1 MNETTYC
8 LLCDAER
15 RSGKKN
21 NRVHVVPCVSIVIKK
36 QKEKEMGSKH
46 REKEPRKEGRG
57 LRFWVNSRSRN
68 HSW

>member
-1 MNETTYC
+1 MRQPTVSCATPSE
-8 LLCDAER
+8 DQ
-15 RSGKKN
+15 GKKN